1 MEELVREVQVV
12 LRNGSDR
19 VSGRSTAPVLIRA
32 HNLTFIDAHRGESV
46 GASGAGSSVGGAAN
60 REEFTMTAVR

>member
-32 HNLTFIDAHRGESV
+32 HNLTFIDAHRGES
-46 GASGAGSSVGGAAN
+46 GASGAGSSVGGAEN
-60 REEFTMTAVR
+60 R